1 MRTGTSAGLNAL
13 NTEITRQASIIAY
26 MDDFKLMLLVALP
39 PVFLL
44 LLMHKPR
51 AAPATSDHVA
61 VVD

>member
-1 MRTGTSAGLNAL
+1 
-13 NTEITRQASIIAY
+13 

-44 LLMHKPR
+44 LLMRKPR
-51 AAPATSDHVA
+51 TAPAMSDHVA